1 MSMTKTALITGIAGQ
16 DGSYLAELLLQEGFE
31 VHGIV
36 RRNSVPEH
44 QESRIHH
51 LQDLIVTH
59 YGDVLDSGSVD
70 RTISNIKPDLLFN
83 LAAQSHVRI
92 SFEIPEFTAL
102 TNSVG
107 ALNVFESI
115 RKNSP
120 NTRVYQASS
129 SEMFGTQ
136 VDSDGFQRESTPM
149 LPASPYGCSKL
160 YAYHAARTYRDS
172 YNLFIANG
180 ILFNHESPRRGSNFV
195 TTKVVKEAVKIK
207 LGLSD
212 KLTLGNLDS
221 YRDWGHS
228 ADYVKAM
235 LKILRLDSPTDLV
248 IATGETHSV
257 RELCEQVFTLLDL
270 DYLDFVSTDQ
280 KYLRPKE
287 VPLLRGDATIA
298 RETLEWAPEY
308 TFKTLIEEMVEHW
321 MEIITSGI
329 SKK

>member
-1 MSMTKTALITGIAGQ
+1 MTKTALITGIAGQ
-16 DGSYLAELLLQEGFE
+16 DGSYLAELLLREGFE

-51 LQDLIVTH
+51 LQDQINTH
-59 YGDVLDSGSVD
+59 YGDVLDSGSLD
-70 RTISNIKPDLLFN
+70 RTVSSIRPDLLFN

-102 TNSVG
+102 TNSIG
-107 ALNVFESI
+107 ALNVFESV
-115 RKNSP
+115 RQNSP
-120 NTRVYQASS
+120 KTRVYQASS

-136 VDSDGFQRESTPM
+136 VDSDGFQRETTQM

-160 YAYHAARTYRDS
+160 FAYHAARTYRDS

-235 LKILRLDSPTDLV
+235 LQILRQDSPLDLV

-257 RELCEQVFTLLDL
+257 RELCEQVFSLLDL
-270 DYLDFVSTDQ
+270 NYLDFVTTDE

-287 VPLLRGDATIA
+287 VPLLRGDASAA
-298 RETLEWAPEY
+298 RKTLDWAPKY

-321 MEIITSGI
+321 MKITSLGH
-329 SKK
+329 SKI

>member
-1 MSMTKTALITGIAGQ
+1 MTKTALITGIAGQ
-16 DGSYLAELLLQEGFE
+16 DGSYLAELLLREGFE

-51 LQDLIVTH
+51 LQDQINTH
-59 YGDVLDSGSVD
+59 YGDVLDSGSLD
-70 RTISNIKPDLLFN
+70 RTVSSIRPDLLFN

-102 TNSVG
+102 TNSIG
-107 ALNVFESI
+107 ALNVFESV
-115 RKNSP
+115 RQNSP
-120 NTRVYQASS
+120 KTRVYQASS

-136 VDSDGFQRESTPM
+136 VDSDGFQRETTQM

-160 YAYHAARTYRDS
+160 FAYHAARTYRDS

-235 LKILRLDSPTDLV
+235 LQILRQDSPLDLV

-257 RELCEQVFTLLDL
+257 RELCEQVFSLLDL
-270 DYLDFVSTDQ
+270 NYLDFVTTDE

-287 VPLLRGDATIA
+287 VPLLRGDASAA
-298 RETLEWAPEY
+298 RKTLDWAHKY

-321 MEIITSGI
+321 MKITSLGH
-329 SKK
+329 SKI

>member
-1 MSMTKTALITGIAGQ
+1 MTKTALITGIAGQ
-16 DGSYLAELLLQEGFE
+16 DGSYLAELLLREGFE

-51 LQDLIVTH
+51 LQDQINTH
-59 YGDVLDSGSVD
+59 YGDVLDSGSLD
-70 RTISNIKPDLLFN
+70 RTVSSIRPDLLFN

-92 SFEIPEFTAL
+92 SFEIPEFTTL
-102 TNSVG
+102 TNSIG
-107 ALNVFESI
+107 ALNVFESV
-115 RKNSP
+115 RQNSP
-120 NTRVYQASS
+120 KTRVYQASS

-136 VDSDGFQRESTPM
+136 VDSDGFQRETTQM

-160 YAYHAARTYRDS
+160 FAYHAARTYRDS

-235 LKILRLDSPTDLV
+235 LQILRQDSPLDLV

-257 RELCEQVFTLLDL
+257 RELCEQVFSLLDL
-270 DYLDFVSTDQ
+270 NYLDFVTTDE

-287 VPLLRGDATIA
+287 VPLLRGDASAA
-298 RETLEWAPEY
+298 RKTLDWAPEY

-321 MEIITSGI
+321 MKITSSGH
-329 SKK
+329 SKI